1 MKHFE
6 ISGFID
12 EAAVGLDG
20 QLRELRRNGMAY
32 VDVRQV
38 DGLNVADFTPE
49 KSRQVRAALDGIGVG
64 VACVG
69 SPIGKIA
76 LTDPLPPHAEK
87 LRRVCATAGIL
98 GTRSIRMFSFFL
110 PEGASRADCREEV
123 VDRLGR
129 LLDVADA
136 EGCVLLHE
144 NERDIYGETWEQCL
158 ELHRALGPRLRAVHD
173 AGNYVLVGSDPLA
186 GAKALFDWIDYVH
199 VKDARTV
206 DQTIV
211 PPGAGDGRYP
221 EILALLA
228 TKPGVRFAAL
238 EPHLTLFSGRDLLE
252 KKTAATPTAADGF
265 VYPDAE
271 TAFAAAVQAFRT
283 LVAAVERPDRT

>member
-1 MKHFE
+1 VKHFE

-12 EAAVGLDG
+12 EAAVDLEG
-20 QLRELRRNGMAY
+20 QLRELQRNGMSF

-38 DGLNVADFTPE
+38 DGTNVADFTPE
-49 KSRQVRAALDGIGVG
+49 KSRQVRAALDGIGVR

-69 SPIGKIA
+69 SPIGKTA
-76 LTDPLPPHAEK
+76 LSEPFAPHVEK
-87 LRRVCATAGIL
+87 LRRVCATAAVL
-98 GTRSIRMFSFFL
+98 GTTSIRMFSFFL
-110 PEGASRADCREEV
+110 PEGVSRADCTAEV

-136 EGCVLLHE
+136 EGCTLLHE

-186 GAKALFDWIDYVH
+186 GATALFDWIDSVH
-199 VKDARTV
+199 VKDARSA
-206 DQTIV
+206 DRTIV

-221 EILALLA
+221 EILRLLA
-228 TKPGVRFAAL
+228 TKPGVRFAAI
-238 EPHLTLFSGRDLLE
+238 EPHLTLFSGRDQLE
-252 KKTAATPTAADGF
+252 KKTAGTPTAAEGF
-265 VYPDAE
+265 VYPDAG
-271 TAFAAAVQAFRT
+271 TAFSTAVRDFRA
-283 LVAAVERPDRT
+283 LVAAVES